1 MRNLFL
7 FFYLFIATSSSAF
20 QKEDPLLS
28 SKNDTGTVNRYNNL
42 GYLARLADPEQ
53 TINYAVKAKN
63 LATKLKFIN
72 GEAEANRI
80 QGIGNSYLNQRDSAL
95 SYYLIALNLFKK
107 TKNEIGEAK
116 VSNNIG
122 NLWIEV
128 DFDKALVYYQN
139 VLKIAYKFKIQDL
152 IAGSYLNI
160 GNAYYRK
167 KNYATAL
174 KNYEKSSK
182 IFYAINNPIGITQNL
197 QNRGVIYF
205 SLNQYDLAEKLLL
218 EASTKAKAYELNSSV
233 SSINLNLTSIYIA
246 KNNFVK
252 AEEFLKEGLAFAKL
266 VKNDKL
272 EYDFVYSYYELE
284 SKRKNYEK
292 ALLYLRQV
300 YTKDS
305 VNYKENIASN
315 ITLIQQTLKQEQKQ
329 TENEIIIERQKYVKT
344 LFISSI
350 IVTALA
356 FVVIFLLVKT
366 NKKSTKNNK
375 KLTALNEEISFQK
388 QNVVKMNQKLEE
400 IITERT
406 KDLIYKNQKLSEYSS
421 HLSHQIRGPVATL
434 KGLVMLIEEDMVK
447 SEDVVPQIKKCVDE
461 IDNQIMDINQALHD
475 PSRYHLNTK

>member
-1 MRNLFL
+1 M
-7 FFYLFIATSSSAF
+7 
-20 QKEDPLLS
+20 
-28 SKNDTGTVNRYNNL
+28 
-42 GYLARLADPEQ
+42 
-53 TINYAVKAKN
+53 
-63 LATKLKFIN
+63 
-72 GEAEANRI
+72 
-80 QGIGNSYLNQRDSAL
+80 
-95 SYYLIALNLFKK
+95 
-107 TKNEIGEAK
+107 
-116 VSNNIG
+116 
-122 NLWIEV
+122 
-128 DFDKALVYYQN
+128 
-139 VLKIAYKFKIQDL
+139 
-152 IAGSYLNI
+152 
-160 GNAYYRK
+160 
-167 KNYATAL
+167 
-174 KNYEKSSK
+174 
-182 IFYAINNPIGITQNL
+182 
-197 QNRGVIYF
+197 
-205 SLNQYDLAEKLLL
+205 
-218 EASTKAKAYELNSSV
+218 
-233 SSINLNLTSIYIA
+233 
-246 KNNFVK
+246 
-252 AEEFLKEGLAFAKL
+252 AFAKL